1 MVCFMPPMNKPSLIL
16 VLIFLRCRLN
26 RRFIQRRSA
35 AEDAVEGPQHQRM
48 FCISCAVAWPISSV
62 PGTIHGKCQRH
73 PGIPPDTRCCLP
85 TVASEDRGVVFK
97 YIGEGDQVGGWQ
109 CMITRSLPLVALM
122 RSQWE
127 GSEPEVR
134 KWGRLRWLTPKEL
147 VARAVAVDFYDA

>member
-1 MVCFMPPMNKPSLIL
+1 MNKPSLIL

-26 RRFIQRRSA
+26 RMFIQCRTA

-62 PGTIHGKCQRH
+62 PGTIHGKCRRH
-73 PGIPPDTRCCLP
+73 PGTLPDIRCCLP
-85 TVASEDRGVVFK
+85 TVASEDRGVVFQYVGK
-97 YIGEGDQVGGWQ
+97 GDQVGGWQ

-127 GSEPEVR
+127 GSAPGVQRLE
-134 KWGRLRWLTPKEL
+134 RLRELAPREL